1 MSDETQQLMNN
12 SGEGKCSAVPEAIA
26 KEFNWGAFLLNWI
39 WGLGNKTYITLLI
52 FVASLFSII
61 PFIGFVIPLGCSIW
75 FGIKGNEWAWQNKKW
90 DSVEHFTSV
99 QKTWAI
105 AGLVLMI
112 LGFVVGI
119 ILGILIF
126 IGAMAAGMSK

>member
-1 MSDETQQLMNN
+1 MSDETQQIINN
-12 SGEGKCSAVPEAIA
+12 AGEGKCSAVPVEIA

-52 FVASLFSII
+52 FAASILSLI
-61 PFIGFVIPLGCSIW
+61 PFIGFLIPLGCSIW

-99 QKTWAI
+99 QKTWAKIGVILII
-105 AGLVLMI
+105 AG
-112 LGFVVGI
+112 FVIGI
-119 ILGILIF
+119 IFGILAVFLGI
-126 IGAMAAGMSK
+126 MVGMSK